1 MIRTPG
7 AQYAHPTP
15 KKEDEMAERI
25 ALSLEPDFGSGR
37 WTWSLMGE
45 TFGSTGSIHA
55 HDREDAVI
63 CALAVAYPVL
73 QARVPAEIV
82 VTLPPTARLWSYAAE
97 VEAHFTGV
105 SLAAYAA
112 GDAALRSAAMRALRP
127 ARPVVAP
134 PTGSLTVA
142 TDDSATRGRIGWGW
156 LAEDGRHG
164 HGTETPSVR
173 QCARRR
179 HPVLAELRAISQA
192 ISALPHRD
200 LVIRTDCRAAVS
212 LVEEWAV
219 GGDRLP
225 DGYAATHHT
234 AVKQGGL
241 LWMQEQVRTEAP
253 RLDIGWV
260 RGHAGDPLNEGADSL
275 AKLARRGAEGT
286 WGFTADDVPWRAR
299 EIADAFIAAHQTT
312 RSATAA

>member
-1 MIRTPG
+1 
-7 AQYAHPTP
+7 
-15 KKEDEMAERI
+15 MAERM
-25 ALSLEPDFGSGR
+25 ALSLEPDFASGR
-37 WTWSLMGE
+37 WAWSLMGE
-45 TFGSTGSIHA
+45 SFGSTGSVRA
-55 HDREDAVI
+55 HDREDAVL
-63 CALAVAYPVL
+63 CALAVAFPAV
-73 QARVPAEIV
+73 QARGPAEIV

-105 SLAAYAA
+105 SLVAYTAA
-112 GDAALRSAAMRALRP
+112 DAALRSAAMRALSP
-127 ARPVVAP
+127 VQTVVAP

-142 TDDSATRGRIGWGW
+142 TDGSATRGRIGWGW
-156 LAEDGRHG
+156 LAEDGLHG

-192 ISALPHRD
+192 ISALPQRD
-200 LVIRTDCRAAVS
+200 LLIRTDCRAAVS

-219 GGDRLP
+219 GGVRLP
-225 DGYAATHHT
+225 DGYVATHHT
-234 AVKQGGL
+234 AVKRGGL
-241 LWMQEQVRTEAP
+241 LWMQEQVREEAP

-286 WGFTADDVPWRAR
+286 WGFTADDVPRRAR
-299 EIADAFIAAHQTT
+299 EIADAFTTAHPQTT

>member
-1 MIRTPG
+1 
-7 AQYAHPTP
+7 
-15 KKEDEMAERI
+15 MAERI
-25 ALSLEPDFGSGR
+25 ALSLKPDFASGR

-45 TFGSTGSIHA
+45 SFGSTGSVRA
-55 HDREDAVI
+55 RGREDAVL
-63 CALAVAYPVL
+63 CAVAAAYPDV

-97 VEAHFTGV
+97 VEAHFRGV
-105 SLAAYAA
+105 SLVAYTA

-127 ARPVVAP
+127 VQPVVAP

-142 TDDSATRGRIGWGW
+142 TDGSATRGRIGWGW

-173 QCARRR
+173 QCAKRR

-192 ISALPHRD
+192 ILALPHRD

-212 LVEEWAV
+212 FVEEWMA

-225 DGYAATHHT
+225 HSYVATHHT
-234 AVKQGGL
+234 ALKQGGL
-241 LWMQEQVRTEAP
+241 LWMQEQVRKEAS

-275 AKLARRGAEGT
+275 AKLARRAAEGT
-286 WGFTADDVPWRAR
+286 WGFTAADVPRRAQ
-299 EIADAFIAAHQTT
+299 EIADAFTAAHQTT
-312 RSATAA
+312 RPATAA